1 MKSAY
6 LLLAA
11 GFATVGLLAEGCVSG
26 DTVNGGGGQT
36 GSSSGGHTGT
46 GNSSGSL
53 GGSSF
58 GSGGSSFGQGGFTG
72 GGQGGFTGG
81 SQGGFTGGGQG
92 GVTGG
97 GAGGTTTVTGPCTVA
112 VADALID
119 DFEKAANGVA
129 HPCVHGYWY
138 TYNDGSAGTQTPA
151 VNMWMNVPITDRTGS
166 TMAAHSTGTGFTG
179 DGKGNIFAGFG
190 LDFNP
195 APAPST
201 AKFTVNASAFKGVTF
216 FAKGSG
222 TITVQLPTPITDPTL
237 GCVSTMAAP
246 CYDVSSKTIPLPAA
260 WTQFNLMWSDFTQIG
275 YGAKETLSG
284 SNLGGIKFVSQ
295 LPSPATTFVPYDMW
309 IDDLKFIP

>member
-6 LLLAA
+6 LLLVA
-11 GFATVGLLAEGCVSG
+11 GFAALGLLSEGCVSG

-36 GSSSGGHTGT
+36 GSSSGGHSGT

-72 GGQGGFTGG
+72 GSQGGFTGGSQGGFTGG
-81 SQGGFTGGGQG
+81 SQGGFTGGG
-92 GVTGG
+92 
-97 GAGGTTTVTGPCTVA
+97 AGGTTVTGPCTVA

-166 TMAAHSTGTGFTG
+166 TMAGHSTGTGFTG

-201 AKFTVNASAFKGVTF
+201 AKFTVNAAGFKGITF

-222 TITVQLPTPITDPTL
+222 TITVQVPTPITDPSL
-237 GCVSTMAAP
+237 GCVDSATNK

-275 YGAKETLSG
+275 YGAKETLNG